1 MTCLIVSVVKVCQ
14 PPLHVTRSG
23 HNRAHHRL
31 VGDPTVSYSRNNKWY
46 KIEWSEFHFVL
57 IFGLLGFVIFWTF
70 LLMR

>member
-1 MTCLIVSVVKVCQ
+1 M
-14 PPLHVTRSG
+14 TRSG

-57 IFGLLGFVIFWTF
+57 IFGLTGFILFWTF
-70 LLMR
+70 LLLR

>member
-1 MTCLIVSVVKVCQ
+1 M
-14 PPLHVTRSG
+14 VTS
-23 HNRAHHRL
+23 
-31 VGDPTVSYSRNNKWY
+31 VSYSRNSKWY